1 MELKTSFKS
10 WPIALKLNLVQSLAL
25 ITLLTAAI
33 IWLTASVTRIVV
45 EHSTTTVRQVNHQTL
60 SMIEVYDETV
70 EKNVAR
76 TGNILKEL
84 LPPRYTL
91 DTTESVIINGMRT
104 PVLKAGGEALNLNFS
119 VVDRFTAMS
128 SAVAT
133 IFVRDGDDF
142 VRISTSLKDGS
153 GERAIGTRLDRDHPA
168 RTALLA
174 NQPYIGKANL
184 FNRDYITH
192 YQPIQDASGVIVAAL
207 FVGRD
212 FTSELELLRQKILA
226 IRPGRNGYVYVI
238 DAGDNP
244 GTMVVHPTLV
254 GKNLY
259 HENDAR
265 GQPYI
270 RTIIEQKSGTL
281 TYWYVDSALGETVP
295 REKVAVFEF
304 FPQWNWVVVSVLY
317 HDDLASD
324 ALFTRNSLI
333 VGAIALCTLLTFIVF
348 AASRRWVSQPLKEAI
363 TAMEQIAEGHLT
375 VAIPERASDE
385 VGQLLSATR
394 VMADKIRSALSDIQN
409 AALQLA
415 DSSGQLL
422 NTANEVARQSA
433 QQNDSALAMAS
444 SIEEMNANVI
454 HISDSARQASQ
465 TSIDSDRIS
474 NEGAVVIQ
482 QATDSMTRI
491 ADTVRTASDTVRTLG
506 QESQAISRIVDVI
519 REIADQTNLLAL
531 NAAIEA
537 ARAGE
542 QGRGFAVVADEVRKL
557 AERTS
562 GSTQE
567 ISALIRRILDGT
579 AHAVENMEA
588 GVRQVEEGGSYAEQ
602 AGGSITSIRQSAH
615 EVTSAVTMISH
626 ALTEQSETIAG
637 ISHNVE
643 KITAMA
649 DQNSQVSKESAQCAS
664 GLEQLART
672 LRERISHFSI

>member
-1 MELKTSFKS
+1 MKLKTSFKN
-10 WPIALKLNLVQSLAL
+10 WPIALKLNIVQSIAL
-25 ITLLTAAI
+25 ITLLTIAI
-33 IWLTASVTRIVV
+33 VWLTASVTGIVV
-45 EHSTTTVRQVNHQTL
+45 EHSITTVRQINHQAL
-60 SMIEVYDETV
+60 NMIQIYDETV
-70 EKNVAR
+70 EKNVTR

-91 DTTESVIINGMRT
+91 DTTENVTINGTQT
-104 PVLKAGGEALNLNFS
+104 PVLRAGGETLNLNFS

-133 IFVRDGDDF
+133 VFVRDGDDF

-153 GERAIGTRLDRDHPA
+153 GQRAIGTRLDRNHPA

-174 NQPYIGKANL
+174 NQTYIGKANL

-192 YQPIQDASGVIVAAL
+192 YQPIQDASGNVIAAL

-212 FTSELELLRQKILA
+212 FTSELELLRQKILE
-226 IRPGRNGYVYVI
+226 IKPGQNGYVYVV
-238 DAGDNP
+238 DAGNNP
-244 GTMVVHPTLV
+244 GTMVVHPTLA

-259 HENDAR
+259 DEKDPR
-265 GQPYI
+265 GLPYI

-281 TYWYVDSALGETVP
+281 TYWYTDSAIGETEP

-304 FPQWNWVVVSVLY
+304 FPQWNWVVVSVLH

-333 VGAIALCTLLTFIVF
+333 VGAIALCALLSTIVF
-348 AASRRWVSQPLKEAI
+348 VSSRRWVSQPLKEAI
-363 TAMEQIAEGHLT
+363 SAMEQIAEGHLT
-375 VAIPERASDE
+375 VAIPECASDE
-385 VGQLLSATR
+385 VGQLLTATR
-394 VMADKIRSALSDIQN
+394 VMAEKIRSALSDIQN

-415 DSSGQLL
+415 DSSEQLL

-433 QQNDSALAMAS
+433 EQSGSALAMAS
-444 SIEEMNANVI
+444 SIEEMNANIV
-454 HISDSARQASQ
+454 HISDSAQNATQ
-465 TSIDSDRIS
+465 TSIDSDHVS
-474 NEGAVVIQ
+474 SEGAEVIQ

-491 ADTVRTASDTVRTLG
+491 ADTVRTASDTVRALG

-567 ISALIRRILDGT
+567 ISGLIRRILDGT
-579 AHAVENMEA
+579 TNAVTNMEA
-588 GVRQVEEGGSYAEQ
+588 GVRQVEEGVSYAEQ
-602 AGGSITSIRQSAH
+602 AGGSMTSIRQSAH
-615 EVTSAVTMISH
+615 QVATAVTTISH
-626 ALTEQSETIAG
+626 ALTEQSGAITE

-649 DQNSQVSKESAQCAS
+649 DQNSQVAKESAQCAS